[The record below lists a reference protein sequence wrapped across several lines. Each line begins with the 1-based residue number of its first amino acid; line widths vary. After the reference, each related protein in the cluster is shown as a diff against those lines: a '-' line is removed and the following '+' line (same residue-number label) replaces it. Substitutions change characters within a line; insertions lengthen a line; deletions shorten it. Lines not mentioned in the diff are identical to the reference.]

1 MDPLQEEHLKQHEI
15 HLQPVTDGKD
25 VAEDAVALLTGA
37 EGITEVY
44 AIDNHSL
51 SVSYDLRQISLHIIE
66 EALQEVGIELDNSLL
81 QKMRRAIFYYM
92 EETQLV
98 NMGTSHDQSK
108 STLEVFVNRYNQR
121 THGCR
126 DDRPDYYHH
135 YN

>member
-1 MDPLQEEHLKQHEI
+1 MDPLQEEHFKQHEI
-15 HLQPVTDGKD
+15 HLRPASDGKD
-25 VAEDAVALLTGA
+25 VAADAMALLTGA
-37 EGITEVY
+37 EGISDVY
-44 AIDNHSL
+44 AIDNRSL
-51 SVSYDLRQISLHIIE
+51 CVSYDLRQISLLIIE
-66 EALQEVGIELDNSLL
+66 EALQEIGIELDNSLL

-108 STLEVFVNRYNQR
+108 SKLEVFVNRYHQR
-121 THGCR
+121 DHGCR